1 MKFAVPPALALIL
14 AAQIAVAGIDSGGGK
29 ASLGSE
35 TLWSS
40 IGSLLATSFSAVGNE
55 FLFPGQIEVVYAR
68 AHPTDADIDGNGI
81 PDFWGR
87 FYFGTS
93 RLNHLADDDGDG
105 DSNLMEFLAGNNP
118 RSPLSSYRTQASYD
132 QGVFTLDFPT
142 MSGRA
147 YRVWWSADLKASWTL
162 HEQHQGTGQQARSSF
177 NPALHDPSYASRSQ
191 RPKYFFRVEIL
202 KP

>member
-1 MKFAVPPALALIL
+1 MKFAAPSSAALLACAAAALG
-14 AAQIAVAGIDSGGGK
+14 GIDSGGGK
-29 ASLGSE
+29 SAVGSE
-35 TLWSS
+35 VLWSS
-40 IGSLLATSFSAVGNE
+40 IGSPFATSFSAVGNE

-118 RSPLSSYRTQASYD
+118 RSPLSSYRTQASYN

-142 MSGRA
+142 MSGRD

-162 HEQHQGTGQQARSSF
+162 HGQHQGTGQQARSAF

>member
-1 MKFAVPPALALIL
+1 MKFAAPSSAALL
-14 AAQIAVAGIDSGGGK
+14 ACAVAALGGIDSGGGK
-29 ASLGSE
+29 SAVGSE
-35 TLWSS
+35 ILWSS
-40 IGSLLATSFSAVGNE
+40 IGSPFATSFSAVGNE

-68 AHPTDADIDGNGI
+68 AHPTDADIDRNGI

-87 FYFGTS
+87 YYFGTS
-93 RLNHLADDDGDG
+93 RLSALADDDGDG

-118 RSPLSSYRTQASYD
+118 RSPLSSYRTQASYN

-142 MSGRA
+142 MSGRD

-162 HEQHQGTGQQARSSF
+162 HGQHQGTGQQARSTF
-177 NPALHDPSYASRSQ
+177 NPAVHDPSYASRSQ

>member
-1 MKFAVPPALALIL
+1 MKFAAPSSAALLACAAAALG
-14 AAQIAVAGIDSGGGK
+14 GIDSGGGK
-29 ASLGSE
+29 SAVGSE
-35 TLWSS
+35 VLWSS
-40 IGSLLATSFSAVGNE
+40 IGSPFATSFSAVGNE

-68 AHPTDADIDGNGI
+68 AHPTDADIDRNGI

-118 RSPLSSYRTQASYD
+118 RSPLSSYRTQASYN

-142 MSGRA
+142 MSGRD

-162 HEQHQGTGQQARSSF
+162 HGQHQGTGQQARSTF
-177 NPALHDPSYASRSQ
+177 NPAVHDPSYSSRSQ

>member
-1 MKFAVPPALALIL
+1 MKFAASSSAALLACAAAALG
-14 AAQIAVAGIDSGGGK
+14 GIDSGGGK
-29 ASLGSE
+29 SAVGSE
-35 TLWSS
+35 VLWSS
-40 IGSLLATSFSAVGNE
+40 IGSPFATSFSAVGNE

-68 AHPTDADIDGNGI
+68 AHPTDADIDRNGI

-105 DSNLMEFLAGNNP
+105 DSNLMEFLAGNSP
-118 RSPLSSYRTQASYD
+118 RSPLSSYRTQASYQ
-132 QGVFTLDFPT
+132 QGIFTLDFPT

-162 HEQHQGTGQQARSSF
+162 HEQHQGTGQQARSAF
-177 NPALHDPSYASRSQ
+177 NPALHDPSYVSRSQ

>member
-1 MKFAVPPALALIL
+1 MKFVAPSSAAFLACAAAALG
-14 AAQIAVAGIDSGGGK
+14 GIDSGGGK
-29 ASLGSE
+29 SAVGFEVLWSSLGSPFG
-35 TLWSS
+35 TAPVA
-40 IGSLLATSFSAVGNE
+40 IGNDYV
-55 FLFPGQIEVVYAR
+55 FPGQLEVVYAR
-68 AHPTDADIDGNGI
+68 ANPTDADIDGNGI

-118 RSPLSSYRTQASYD
+118 RSPISSYRTQPAYS
-132 QGVFTLDFPT
+132 GGTFTLDFPT
-142 MSGRA
+142 MSGRG

-162 HEQHQGTGQQARSSF
+162 HGQHQGTGQQARSTF
-177 NPALHDPSYASRSQ
+177 TPAVHDPSYASRSQ

>member
-1 MKFAVPPALALIL
+1 MNFAAPSSAALLACAAAALG
-14 AAQIAVAGIDSGGGK
+14 GINSGGGK
-29 ASLGSE
+29 SAVGSE
-35 TLWSS
+35 VLWSS
-40 IGSLLATSFSAVGNE
+40 IGSPFATSFSAVGNE

-105 DSNLMEFLAGNNP
+105 DSNLMEFLAGNHP
-118 RSPLSSYRTQASYD
+118 RSPLSSYRTQASYQ
-132 QGVFTLDFPT
+132 QGIFTLDFPT

-162 HEQHQGTGQQARSSF
+162 HEQHQGTGQQARSAF
-177 NPALHDPSYASRSQ
+177 NPALNDPSYASRSQ